1 MGNIIEIEKLSKKY
15 KNENGYVDALVDINL
30 NIKQGEYLSIIGSSG
45 CGKSTLLKIIAGLE
59 TEYEEVLNL
68 MVQILLNRQEKEVS
82 YFRITDCF
90 HG

>member
-45 CGKSTLLKIIAGLE
+45 CGKSTLLK
-59 TEYEEVLNL
+59 
-68 MVQILLNRQEKEVS
+68 
-82 YFRITDCF
+82 
-90 HG
+90 